1 MSKYNSTSRTRIRT
15 GRSFAGLFEAVSVL
29 DEAAKQSADNLHGLI
44 GNRVDDIKLG
54 LDAFKEPSAT
64 ARTGMASATNAT
76 GQKYTDA
83 QINLAKRLSDT
94 VKLNETQAL
103 SVVEELSLELD
114 IPETITDTI
123 LLRAVTTYWKER
135 LSLVALLGEIIRQ
148 VKGNEQNSEYG
159 TIPAVNQLLLQST
172 PLIQKLLQQY
182 RAKTTEEASDYFA
195 SNAEYLDLWIGQCL
209 SEQANL
215 LEVIIFLC
223 IAGTD
228 AKIDLPKAVLDTLL
242 ATQFGRQQH
251 YRNRIRKESH
261 DVCEN
266 IRLFCVVLSI
276 ASLDLENLFEQ
287 STEGVNDNA
296 HVFKSAN
303 HIQYINNA
311 LQSTERQQE
320 LSPFILAWSS
330 VLSSHAPTQPED
342 KERDTI
348 KLSGQFAYVALET
361 LKVFSFLGSI
371 FSNELFDKDS
381 KDGSTFKQIFFLL
394 FELINLDHRPT
405 QIKDFDGLV
414 LCLSD
419 LLTGEDRLCELVW
432 DESTSLGQGVMSVLE
447 TARGRFPVQFEPLL
461 QLLTALATGGE
472 ASARSTIKFFR
483 RLPTLTH
490 FLSDK
495 ASCVSIDTDATEG
508 STLYRSIKEVPFGII
523 SGGPFMMLP
532 AGLEGR
538 LISGANAAQ
547 IVQWAY
553 ENSGWE
559 LCASMLD
566 VFRTLDKHITDPSAC
581 VKVTHVKAI
590 LDLLQALYQQP
601 GVTTELTDHFLTGKQ
616 GASLIP
622 TLFAILEQSA
632 KFQNPPLEVIAS
644 CLQCLRWICRSYS
657 QDVWLFLRQSSFLPA
672 VITTTVQFTGSS
684 RVQTSGL
691 ASHILTRF
699 ECLQG
704 NYAVTLAF
712 LELIQTL
719 TLNAQQ
725 KEIWDSKELRCLKA
739 EILYPCLAY
748 IQNDLFCNFESWHYV
763 NIKDR
768 FVIGSRI
775 LSILNSTLDD
785 LPLIGGTDPSEYIS
799 LSTLQDYL
807 HRNFLYDGGK
817 QLALPLISLI
827 GSGPDLSSYF
837 SKYDRVRELR
847 EIYIMIFQGLK
858 FVKSLLRHRKISG
871 GQPSFLEVYM
881 IDRTVGR
888 ANASLIQVLTSY
900 NDLSCGADVALISTD
915 ILTLLCALTNE
926 WQTRPSFVGYL
937 GTSDQAQQL
946 VSTLVNRVGDDGQSS
961 DYRIALWSLITI
973 TLTTQPGLATLFL
986 SNDRVNPVTGVLD
999 NQFKEIAKNSI
1010 LVKALDI
1017 LHKSNAVLD
1026 TDPEILPHALHFLD
1040 VLWQNSQDH
1049 AVLIKSLQSNDA
1061 FWKDLGDI
1069 LSRPDIHTELEL
1081 AKWEDVFSRYG
1092 GDPMAQVYRV
1102 SSVNAEQRS
1111 RGHALRIFGLAI
1123 HFHYAMQ
1130 GALTRDV
1137 DSLPKGIKSFIQMC
1151 VQQGKFGEWNDNIPK
1166 IHYHAQG
1173 HRELKEMG
1181 QELTV
1186 PLDYL
1191 KLAVKRWDENFDA
1204 DHLAGESFMLDLDKA
1219 RFKFIWG
1226 GKDRERAFLR
1236 TLFHVNLNWS
1246 IVHSEMERL
1255 SAWRFFV
1262 EVATN
1267 DLGAGFWAGKSA
1279 GAEANAYYH
1288 FVISLLDQIQR
1299 DTHGSAVLRM
1309 ARQTCCLLL
1318 QSVIENS
1325 ATVKRSDKK
1334 NIAVHFPEIVTKLQ
1348 KLIQNP
1354 EMGILESIQNP
1365 GDGLSAHQPLFLTLL
1380 FCYRALH
1387 DKEVLTILDQEHQQ
1401 LVQKSS
1407 IHLLPSIAQCFSVV
1421 AESYL
1426 SGQFDH
1432 SDMIVVLL
1440 ALLEEICHPVWNP
1453 HAGLWIPI
1461 LRNLDVVRLNLQL
1474 CARSVSTGQF
1484 DSRPSFFEGSLNFL
1498 LALANVPEMAAYLC
1512 DAGVMTMLTH
1522 NGLTAYLQRGDIE
1535 HLDEAH
1541 GDRGNWHQ
1549 AWCMYLAIVTGLLRS
1564 MSSSDA
1570 FMQLLIGFIQLYG
1583 NQLSK
1588 GLDTSTDRPLTSAK
1602 LEEMERITMLF
1613 YELSKHDVR
1622 LEPLGGGEVL
1632 KAFFD
1637 RSLFILQHA
1646 VHLFTHPHTLASLT
1660 RPVTRQEHKN
1670 QESSD
1675 NKTLTTTI
1683 EGKLA
1688 AVVRNIL
1695 SAILVWTD
1703 PALILT
1709 KSNLEWPLRKTT
1721 IAPISNTP
1729 VYEPASIGTMF
1740 DLVQYATTSLMEWEA
1755 RLEGKTGGSAGLF
1768 KNSNDDDRQ
1777 NNANASSSTS
1787 TANSKLSSRLA
1798 CFGTFLSS
1806 ASPSTSS
1813 TVADG
1818 AASGSASGTTST
1830 NGVAGLGS
1838 PRSSTALTIA
1848 NPPKSDESAFATLS
1862 SSTGSSIRMISLL
1875 EDAFVVMA
1883 TQLAL
1888 YMYHPQLDAAVRRE
1902 IQDLCLD
1909 LIATLN
1915 STQRM
1920 LQRFENVP
1928 AQARKDELGAGA
1940 YSQIQALRDTMIPI
1954 IKNFVQTKI
1963 NVQ

>member
-1 MSKYNSTSRTRIRT
+1 MSKYAFTSRTRSRA
-15 GRSFAGLFEAVSVL
+15 GRSFAGLFEAVSLL
-29 DEAAKQSADNLHGLI
+29 DGEARQSAENLQGLI
-44 GNRVDDIKLG
+44 DNRMDDIKLG
-54 LDAFKEPSAT
+54 LGAFKEPSAS
-64 ARTGMASATNAT
+64 ARTGMTSATNAA
-76 GQKYTDA
+76 GQKYTEP

-103 SVVEELSLELD
+103 SVVEELSLEMD
-114 IPETITDTI
+114 IPDTITDAV
-123 LLRAVTTYWKER
+123 LLNAVTTYWKER
-135 LSLVALLGEIIRQ
+135 LSLVALLKEIVGQ
-148 VKGNEQNSEYG
+148 VTENDHNSDYG
-159 TIPAVNQLLLQST
+159 TIPSVNQCLSQSFT
-172 PLIQKLLQQY
+172 LIQKLLNQY
-182 RAKTTEEASDYFA
+182 RDRASEGASDYFT
-195 SNAEYLDLWIGQCL
+195 SNSEYLDLWIGQCL
-209 SEQANL
+209 AEQAAL
-215 LEVIIFLC
+215 LEVSIFLC

-228 AKIDLPKAVLDTLL
+228 SKIDLPKVALEALL

-251 YRNRIRKESH
+251 YKARIRKETH
-261 DVCEN
+261 DVCDN
-266 IRLFCVVLSI
+266 IRLFCIVLSL
-276 ASLDLENLFEQ
+276 ASLDLENLFDQ
-287 STEGVNDNA
+287 ATTGLNDNN
-296 HVFKSAN
+296 HIFKSAN
-303 HIQYINNA
+303 HVQHINNA
-311 LQSTERQQE
+311 LQGAERQQE
-320 LSPFILAWSS
+320 LGPFILAWCG
-330 VLSSHAPTQPED
+330 VLSSHATTLPED
-342 KERDTI
+342 RRRDVI
-348 KLSGQFAYVALET
+348 KLSTQLAYVALET
-361 LKVFSFLGSI
+361 LKFFSFVSSL
-371 FSNELFDKDS
+371 FSNELFDNTS
-381 KDGSTFKQIFFLL
+381 KDGPTFRRLFFLL
-394 FELINLDHRPT
+394 LELVLLDHRPT
-405 QIKDFDGLV
+405 NIKDFDGLV

-419 LLTGEDRLCELVW
+419 LLTGEAHLCHLVW
-432 DESTSLGQGVMSVLE
+432 DESTDLGQGVTNVLE
-447 TARGRFPVQFEPLL
+447 AARGRFPVHFEPLL
-461 QLLTALATGGE
+461 NLLTALATGSE
-472 ASARSTIKFFR
+472 DSARHTIQFFR
-483 RLPTLTH
+483 HLPTLSH

-495 ASCVSIDTDATEG
+495 AQCVEIDTHATEG
-508 STLYRSIKEVPFGII
+508 STLYRSIQEVPFGIET
-523 SGGPFMMLP
+523 GGPFMMLP
-532 AGLEGR
+532 PGIEGR
-538 LISGANAAQ
+538 LVSAPNAPQ
-547 IVQWAY
+547 VVQWAH

-559 LCASMLD
+559 LCATMLD
-566 VFRTLDKHITDPSAC
+566 VFRMLDKNTDTNAY
-581 VKVTHVKAI
+581 VKITHVKAI
-590 LDLLQALYQQP
+590 LGLLQALYQHP
-601 GVTTELTDHFLTGKQ
+601 GVTTELTAYFLSGKQ

-622 TLFAILEQSA
+622 TLFAILDQAS
-632 KFQNPPLEVIAS
+632 KFQNPPLDVIAS
-644 CLQCLRWICRSYS
+644 CLQCLRWISQSYS
-657 QDVWLFLRQSSFLPA
+657 QDIWLFLRQSSFLPS

-691 ASHILTRF
+691 AYQLLTRF

-763 NIKDR
+763 NIRDR

-775 LSILNSTLDD
+775 LSILNNTLED
-785 LPLIGGTDPSEYIS
+785 LPLLSGSDPTEYIS

-807 HRNFLYDGGK
+807 LRNFLYDGGK

-837 SKYDRVRELR
+837 SKYDRTRELGD
-847 EIYIMIFQGLK
+847 IYVMIYQGLK

-881 IDRTVGR
+881 VDRTVGR

-900 NDLSCGADVALISTD
+900 SDLSCGADVALVSTD
-915 ILTLLCALTNE
+915 VLTLLCALTNE

-946 VSTLVNRVGDDGQSS
+946 VSTLVNRVGDDGQTAE
-961 DYRIALWSLITI
+961 YRIALWSLITI

-1017 LHKSNAVLD
+1017 LHKKDAVLD
-1026 TDPEILPHALHFLD
+1026 TDPEILPHALYFLD
-1040 VLWQNSQDH
+1040 VLWLNALDH
-1049 AVLIKSLQSNDA
+1049 AVLIKSLQDNDA
-1061 FWKDLGDI
+1061 FWSDLGDV

-1081 AKWEDVFSRYG
+1081 AKWEDVFSCYNR
-1092 GDPMAQVYRV
+1092 DPMAQVFHV

-1111 RGHALRIFGLAI
+1111 RGHALRIFALAI
-1123 HFHYAMQ
+1123 HFHYASQ
-1130 GALTRDV
+1130 GVLTRDI

-1151 VQQGKFGEWNDNIPK
+1151 VQQGKFGEWNETIPK

-1191 KLAVKRWDENFDA
+1191 KLVVKRWDEKYDA
-1204 DHLAGESFMLDLDKA
+1204 DHLAGETFMMDLGKA

-1226 GKDRERAFLR
+1226 GKVREHAFLR

-1246 IVHSEMERL
+1246 IVHAEMERL

-1267 DLGAGFWAGKSA
+1267 DLGAAFWAGKSA

-1288 FVISLLDQIQR
+1288 FVICLLDHIER
-1299 DTHGSAVLRM
+1299 ETNGSAVLRM
-1309 ARQTCCLLL
+1309 ARQNCCLLL
-1318 QSVIENS
+1318 QTVIENS

-1334 NIAVHFPEIVTKLQ
+1334 NLAVHFPEIVTKLQ

-1365 GDGLSAHQPLFLTLL
+1365 ADSLAVHQPLLLTLL

-1387 DKEVLTILDQEHQQ
+1387 DKEVLTIMDQEHQA

-1407 IHLLPSIAQCFSVV
+1407 ILLLPTIAQCFSIVV
-1421 AESYL
+1421 ESYL
-1426 SGQFDH
+1426 SGQYDH

-1474 CARSVSTGQF
+1474 CAHSVSTGQF

-1512 DAGVMTMLTH
+1512 DAGVMSMLTH
-1522 NGLTAYLQRGDIE
+1522 NGLTASLQGGEIE

-1549 AWCMYLAIVTGLLRS
+1549 AWCMYLAIVTRLLRS

-1583 NQLSK
+1583 NQISK
-1588 GLDTSTDRPLTSAK
+1588 GLDTSTDRPMTSAK

-1622 LEPLGGGEVL
+1622 LEPLGGEEVL

-1660 RPVTRQEHKN
+1660 RAVTRAEHKN

-1675 NKTLTTTI
+1675 NKTLTTAI

-1688 AVVRNIL
+1688 TVVRNIL

-1709 KSNLEWPLRKTT
+1709 KSNLEWPIRKTT
-1721 IAPISNTP
+1721 IAPIANTP

-1755 RLEGKTGGSAGLF
+1755 RLEGKSGGSAGLF
-1768 KNSNDDDRQ
+1768 KHSSDDDRQ
-1777 NNANASSSTS
+1777 TNANASSSTS
-1787 TANSKLSSRLA
+1787 TTNSKTSSRLA

-1806 ASPSTSS
+1806 ASPSTLTKSGD
-1813 TVADG
+1813 AN
-1818 AASGSASGTTST
+1818 AAGSGSVTAGA
-1830 NGVAGLGS
+1830 NGVAGSSS
-1838 PRSSTALTIA
+1838 PRPSTAVTVSS
-1848 NPPKSDESAFATLS
+1848 PTKPDESAFATLS

-1883 TQLAL
+1883 TQMAL
-1888 YMYHPQLDAAVRRE
+1888 YMYHPQLDASVRRE
-1902 IQDLCLD
+1902 IQELCID
-1909 LIATLN
+1909 FIATLN

-1928 AQARKDELGAGA
+1928 AQARKDELGPEA
-1940 YSQIQALRDTMIPI
+1940 YAQIRALRDNMIPI
-1954 IKNFVQTKI
+1954 IKNFAQTKI